1 MLSQQMF
8 HRILAVALF
17 LLPYCARGFKSLP
30 GKEMGDVILQL
41 EDRISKLERV
51 LHLEGII
58 TASEGKIFA
67 TDGKTADF
75 HATVKKCAEAGGSIA
90 TPRNAGENDAI
101 LYFVKH
107 FNKYLLQMINSTGPM
122 SDQDT
127 FLLEQFGVC
136 RWFASTSLPV
146 HVCTHQ
152 LTRPQPSALRDSC
165 CETTSATSTRKQEH
179 RHHLV
184 Q

>member
-1 MLSQQMF
+1 MS
-8 HRILAVALF
+8 
-17 LLPYCARGFKSLP
+17 GFKSLP

-136 RWFASTSLPV
+136 RWFASTSSPAHSLQPCVTPVVKLP
-146 HVCTHQ
+146 
-152 LTRPQPSALRDSC
+152 LPQAQGNRSTGITSC
-165 CETTSATSTRKQEH
+165 SSFPLIVFQYGLGSLQRLTSA
-179 RHHLV
+179 
-184 Q
+184 

>member
-107 FNKYLLQMINSTGPM
+107 FNNVSRTRQPTHGLMPCGTWCGRKCTGAKMIQCPWSLLTP
-122 SDQDT
+122 
-127 FLLEQFGVC
+127 
-136 RWFASTSLPV
+136 A
-146 HVCTHQ
+146 
-152 LTRPQPSALRDSC
+152 
-165 CETTSATSTRKQEH
+165 
-179 RHHLV
+179 
-184 Q
+184 